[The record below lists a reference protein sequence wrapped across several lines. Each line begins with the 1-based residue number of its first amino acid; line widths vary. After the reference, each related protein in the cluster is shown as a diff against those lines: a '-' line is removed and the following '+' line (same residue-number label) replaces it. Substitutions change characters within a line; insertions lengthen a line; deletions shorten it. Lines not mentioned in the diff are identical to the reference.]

1 MTYSHLDLGER
12 PFSRQSN
19 PNIRSDLET
28 HHWKRSRIKS
38 APATPRAT
46 TPTRIRSRNRD
57 FEREDRLRHSVMN
70 GNHSPEENIQGVRP
84 TTATSV
90 VSQETGYPDDYG
102 SSIDS
107 RSLGRDSALGPYM
120 SHGYYGA
127 YRDTPDRPN
136 PFVQGT
142 AVGKTI
148 N

>member
-1 MTYSHLDLGER
+1 
-12 PFSRQSN
+12 
-19 PNIRSDLET
+19 
-28 HHWKRSRIKS
+28 
-38 APATPRAT
+38 
-46 TPTRIRSRNRD
+46 
-57 FEREDRLRHSVMN
+57 MN
-70 GNHSPEENIQGVRP
+70 GNHSPEENVQSVRP

-90 VSQETGYPDDYG
+90 ISQETGYPDDYG

-142 AVGKTI
+142 AVGMLKKCLALTI
-148 N
+148 QSYSHSLNAITK